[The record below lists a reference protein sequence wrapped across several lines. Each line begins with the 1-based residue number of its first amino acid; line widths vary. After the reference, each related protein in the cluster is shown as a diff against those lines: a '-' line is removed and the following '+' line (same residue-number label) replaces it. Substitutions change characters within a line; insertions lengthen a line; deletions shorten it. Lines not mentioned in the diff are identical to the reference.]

1 MEEDEFR
8 ATYHAVNQRRCV
20 FEKALN
26 TRRCECSRAARFCL
40 AGRDG
45 VACKSPAAHAL
56 CTALIATLRSNAKFA
71 LQLTRVDDALPHGKE
86 IKIQHG
92 GLLGLRDALGERGAD
107 DDRIQDIHALIDAGL
122 KHYGD
127 LNALPYGEVVKTIVA
142 FKGRV
147 RRMPDGH

>member
-45 VACKSPAAHAL
+45 VACKSASAHQT
-56 CTALIATLRSNAKFA
+56 CVTFITNLRDNAKFA
-71 LQLTRVDDALPHGKE
+71 LQLTHVDDALPHGKE

-92 GLLGLRDALGERGAD
+92 GLIGLRRAMSGPDCTGD
-107 DDRIQDIHALIDAGL
+107 DIADIHALVREGL
-122 KHYGD
+122 GRFG
-127 LNALPYGEVVKTIVA
+127 NVANLPYGEIVKSVVA
-142 FKGRV
+142 FQGRP
-147 RRMPDGH
+147 RRGPDPR

>member
-26 TRRCECSRAARFCL
+26 THRCECSRAARFCL

-45 VACKSPAAHAL
+45 VACKSPAAHAE
-56 CTALIATLRSNAKFA
+56 CSALIATLRSNAKFA
-71 LQLTRVDDALPHGKE
+71 LQLTHVDDALPHGKE

-92 GLLGLRDALGERGAD
+92 GLLGLRDLLKKPVAGG
-107 DDRIQDIHALIDAGL
+107 DRIEDIHALVDAGL
-122 KHYGD
+122 KRYGD
-127 LNALPYGEVVKTIVA
+127 VKALPYGEIVKTVVA

-147 RRMPDGH
+147 RRAPGTN